1 MKKTLRILCVIGAFL
16 AMSGTASCGG
26 KKSSES
32 IAVESVQMSL
42 KTADINIADNF
53 SSIRC
58 VDMSSPQN
66 ILIFGQLKT
75 GGWSG
80 FTTDSQFNE
89 YTEFSIV
96 PEEGETILSACL
108 LKFGKKAVL
117 TCTDEKARIYVYSAD
132 DKKEKIIECDGLNLD
147 AERGAVLFGTEDG
160 FLINVDNQSIEVFD
174 SSGKHIGTVSVGGD
188 SIYGMSRNI
197 DGGINVFLAGGE
209 KFSTAQIQGLELIN
223 KQECG
228 SMSSSAISSCAGMGE
243 YNCIAMFY
251 DGLHGLKNGKW
262 VKLSDMVDTGL
273 QPFEIYGLLM
283 TTENEF
289 VSLSGAQPELTLL
302 SERDISE
309 LKSKKV
315 VKIATCY
322 DTDHELSKLITK
334 YNEENADGDYRIELV
349 SYGESGKTYGEA
361 FDSLKLDMVAGNSP
375 DIVPFSSSMP
385 VDTFGAK
392 EDMFIDLYTFLDSDP
407 DYSRE
412 AFLPNILEGLESD
425 GKLLTISPSFSFST
439 LGAKSVFDGVRENWT
454 VDDMYA
460 AADSLPEGIAFY
472 AATETNPRIA
482 FFDMYSRV
490 SDFVDYENASCSF
503 DSPEFIKL
511 ISFCD
516 EYKIGLSVEEYENIV
531 DFTYYSEEFSGVMNN
546 KVLVGDVSCFNFNN
560 LLNAVNGEFGGDM
573 VMVGYPTADSTGCH
587 ISASKEY
594 GIMANSQNPDA
605 AWDFLRTI
613 FSDYYY
619 DEIAARE
626 FSVLTERFNADCFEC
641 TRDTT
646 YTDTVT
652 GETVTEKRTYTV
664 NASTGESIEIENF
677 TQEECEYYKDIIT
690 SAKFVRH
697 DEEVY
702 QICREEVQRFYEGE
716 CTAEKA
722 AEVIQNRVTIYLSEH
737 YQ

>member
-1 MKKTLRILCVIGAFL
+1 MKKTLKILCIIGAVL

-32 IAVESVQMSL
+32 TAVESVQMPL

-58 VDMSSPQN
+58 IDMSSPQS

-89 YTEFSIV
+89 YTEFSLV
-96 PEEGETILSACL
+96 PEEGETIMSACL

-117 TCTDEKARIYVYSAD
+117 TCTDEIARIYVYSAD
-132 DKKEKIIECDGLNLD
+132 DKEEKVIECDGLNSD

-160 FLINVDNQSIEVFD
+160 FLINVDNQSIEAFD
-174 SSGKHIGTVSVGGD
+174 SSGKYVGTVSVGGD
-188 SIYGMSRNI
+188 SIYGMSRNS
-197 DGGINVFLAGGE
+197 DGGITVFLAGSE
-209 KFSTAQIQGLELIN
+209 KFFTAQIDGVNLIN

-228 SMSSSAISSCAGMGE
+228 SMSSSAISTCAGMGE
-243 YNCIAMFY
+243 YSCIAMLY
-251 DGLHGLKNGKW
+251 DGLYGLKDSKW

-273 QPFEIYGLLM
+273 QPFEIFGLLM
-283 TTENEF
+283 TAEDEF

-315 VKIATCY
+315 IKIATPY
-322 DTDHELSKLITK
+322 DYDQELSKLIMK
-334 YNEENADGDYRIELV
+334 YNDDNADGDYRIELV
-349 SYGESGKTYGEA
+349 SYFESGKTYGEA
-361 FDSLKLDMVAGNSP
+361 FDSLKLDMVAGNCP

-392 EDMFIDLYTFLDSDP
+392 QDMFIDLYTFLDSDP
-407 DYSRE
+407 EYNRE
-412 AFLPNILEGLESD
+412 AFLPNVLEGLESD
-425 GKLLTISPSFSFST
+425 GKLLTISPSFTFRT
-439 LGAKSVFDGVRENWT
+439 LGAKSVFDGVKENWNI
-454 VDDMYA
+454 DDMYA
-460 AADSLPEGIAFY
+460 AADSLPEGASFY
-472 AATETNPRIA
+472 ASTETNPRIA

-516 EYKIGLSVEEYENIV
+516 EYKIGLSLEEYENIV
-531 DFTYYSEEFSGVMNN
+531 DFTDYSEEFSGVMNN
-546 KVLVGDVSCFNFNN
+546 KVLVGDVRCFNFSN

-619 DEIAARE
+619 DEVAAWE
-626 FSVLTERFNADCFEC
+626 FSVLTERFNADCDEC
-641 TRDTT
+641 TRDIA
-646 YTDTVT
+646 YTDPET
-652 GETVTEKRTYTV
+652 GETVTEKRTYTI
-664 NASTGESIEIENF
+664 NATTGESIDIENF
-677 TQEECEYYKDIIT
+677 TQEECDYYKDIIT

-722 AEVIQNRVTIYLSEH
+722 AEIIQNRVTIYLSEH